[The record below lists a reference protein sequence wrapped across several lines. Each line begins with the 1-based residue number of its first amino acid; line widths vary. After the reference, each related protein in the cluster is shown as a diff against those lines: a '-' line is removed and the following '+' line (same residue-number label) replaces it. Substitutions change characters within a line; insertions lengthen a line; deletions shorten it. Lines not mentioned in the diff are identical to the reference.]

1 MEVSSAGTDILERIR
16 VVYSILRTSEKKV
29 ADYIMANTN
38 ATVAMSIG
46 ELAEE
51 SGVSEATVTR
61 FCRALEVGGFQD
73 LKINIARRS
82 MNPRDTLYKN
92 INPENPASLP
102 VRILNDICESLHD
115 TTKTLD
121 GKAVEM
127 ACEKILKASR
137 IFIFGVG
144 GSGALAIDMGHKFL
158 KLGLPSI
165 AVVDSHIQAM
175 YASMCSDADVV
186 IGISDSGETIDVVD
200 ALVLA
205 KKQKAFVIGI
215 TNNIKSHLGKILDVA
230 LLTVGYTSPQMA
242 ATVSRFAAMMIT
254 DVLYLQLALN
264 REVLIDNIRKTD
276 LAVSRKKY

>member
-102 VRILNDICESLHD
+102 VRILNDICESL
-115 TTKTLD
+115 
-121 GKAVEM
+121 
-127 ACEKILKASR
+127 R
-137 IFIFGVG
+137 NR
-144 GSGALAIDMGHKFL
+144 
-158 KLGLPSI
+158 
-165 AVVDSHIQAM
+165 
-175 YASMCSDADVV
+175 
-186 IGISDSGETIDVVD
+186 
-200 ALVLA
+200 VL
-205 KKQKAFVIGI
+205 
-215 TNNIKSHLGKILDVA
+215 
-230 LLTVGYTSPQMA
+230 
-242 ATVSRFAAMMIT
+242 
-254 DVLYLQLALN
+254 
-264 REVLIDNIRKTD
+264 
-276 LAVSRKKY
+276 